1 MDSHEQATPGK
12 AQPRH
17 EQYQQLTRVGRDT
30 PMGQYL
36 RCFWYPVAAVAD
48 LKREPVKAV
57 TLLGE
62 KLALFQTEEGAY
74 GLVGQRCPH
83 RGVSLACGM
92 AEAGGI
98 RCAYHGWKF
107 STDGRCLDQPAEH
120 AASTM
125 KNEIRIDAYPVQE
138 MGGLIWAYLGPAPA
152 PLLPRFEFMVRD
164 DCEQGYRRQPAAVQ
178 LAASRREHDGPAAHR
193 ISAHALHELC

>member
-1 MDSHEQATPGK
+1 MDSTPSK

-17 EQYQQLTRVGRDT
+17 ELYRQLTRVGRDT
-30 PMGQYL
+30 PMGRYL
-36 RCFWYPVAAVAD
+36 RCFWYPVALVAE

-74 GLVGQRCPH
+74 GLVAQRCPH
-83 RGVSLACGM
+83 RGTSLACGM

-107 STDGRCLDQPAEH
+107 SVDGRCLDQPTEH
-120 AASTM
+120 HASTM
-125 KNEIRIDAYPVQE
+125 KNEIRIAARSSANSCRKARAQCTP
-138 MGGLIWAYLGPAPA
+138 GPRSRTSSTPGSERTRAPCPA
-152 PLLPRFEFMVRD
+152 
-164 DCEQGYRRQPAAVQ
+164 RQCAAV
-178 LAASRREHDGPAAHR
+178 RGYE
-193 ISAHALHELC
+193 IE